1 MNDLIPFA
9 QQHLTMVIA
18 WCALLIAI
26 VVTEWLNKQQKAPQ
40 VSPQSLVEL
49 MNNQLIKI
57 IDIRNNQTF
66 RQGHILNSKN
76 IPWQNQDEKVYKT
89 LQNEPF
95 VLICQQAQT
104 ASQLAEKLKKQGFTQ
119 VQVLAGGISAW
130 QQNNL
135 PLVKG
140 K

>member
-1 MNDLIPFA
+1 
-9 QQHLTMVIA
+9 
-18 WCALLIAI
+18 
-26 VVTEWLNKQQKAPQ
+26 
-40 VSPQSLVEL
+40 

>member
-1 MNDLIPFA
+1 MNDLISFA
-9 QQHLTMVIA
+9 QQHLTMVVA
-18 WCALLIAI
+18 WCALLLVII
-26 VVTEWLNKQQKAPQ
+26 VTEWLNKQQKAPQ
-40 VSPQSLVEL
+40 VSPQSLVEQ
-49 MNNQLIKI
+49 MNNQSVKV

-104 ASQLAEKLKKQGFTQ
+104 ALQLAEKLKKQGFTQ

>member
-1 MNDLIPFA
+1 MNDLISFA
-9 QQHLTMVIA
+9 QQHLTMVVA
-18 WCALLIAI
+18 WCSLLLAI

-49 MNNQLIKI
+49 MNNQSVKV

>member
-1 MNDLIPFA
+1 MNDLISFA

-18 WCALLIAI
+18 WCALLLVII
-26 VVTEWLNKQQKAPQ
+26 VTEWLNKQQKAPQ
-40 VSPQSLVEL
+40 VSPQSLVEQ
-49 MNNQLIKI
+49 MNNQLVKV

-66 RQGHILNSKN
+66 RQGHILNSKY

-95 VLICQQAQT
+95 ILICQQAQT

>member
-1 MNDLIPFA
+1 MNDLISFA
-9 QQHLTMVIA
+9 QQHLTMVVA
-18 WCALLIAI
+18 WCALLLAI

-40 VSPQSLVEL
+40 VSPQSLVEQ
-49 MNNQLIKI
+49 MNNQLVKV

>member
-1 MNDLIPFA
+1 M
-9 QQHLTMVIA
+9 Q
-18 WCALLIAI
+18 
-26 VVTEWLNKQQKAPQ
+26 TE
-40 VSPQSLVEL
+40 
-49 MNNQLIKI
+49 
-57 IDIRNNQTF
+57 R
-66 RQGHILNSKN
+66 
-76 IPWQNQDEKVYKT
+76 
-89 LQNEPF
+89 F